1 MKFFRFKSSPFGE
14 VSSAGDVSLARKQ
27 IGFVV
32 GGAVTRFFCFLLGS
46 IALTKLIAPDDF
58 GRLIYIGVPLS
69 LANLFGDFGLG
80 DGAIRLKRVDS
91 RIASLFLWISFFA
104 AFVSALLFLAFIPL
118 FELWLHG
125 TELMDLGLA
134 FAAVLLVQGFQGQY
148 RALLRRQMRLKL
160 LSTSD
165 VVTSVITNG
174 VGVTLAFSGFGV
186 IAIPLGRL
194 AAVVCELIIFV
205 AATGWIP
212 GRMAK
217 LSEMSGTLG
226 FGFKLAASGFF
237 HFGMR
242 SISAFVLGRV
252 FPEEALGYLE
262 RATVLTQGVAERLTQ
277 VVSRVMFPLL
287 SRSQHGP
294 RSRFEDL
301 ATSIHR
307 ILARLTIL
315 PTLLLVPFV
324 PHAVLAIFGKEWV
337 PMGSYLGWMVFG
349 VAMAIPSYVAVM
361 ALLSAGGSGRLLKIN
376 IGTFVLRMLVVAITV
391 LWYRDLWLYVVVVSI
406 SEPLVCVVTTFLSAR
421 FVRIRAR
428 VMLRNVM
435 VPFFIGV
442 SAILVLQKLIPL
454 IGVSSSL
461 GVAVVL
467 GGAAVIIPFW
477 YSGDM
482 RVMAGLKSSQ
492 V

>member
-1 MKFFRFKSSPFGE
+1 M
-14 VSSAGDVSLARKQ
+14 
-27 IGFVV
+27 GFVI
-32 GGAVTRFFCFLLGS
+32 GGAVIRFSCFLLGS
-46 IALTKLIAPDDF
+46 IVLTKLIAPEDF
-58 GRLIYIGVPLS
+58 ARLIYIGVPLS
-69 LANLFGDFGLG
+69 LASLFGDFGLG
-80 DGAIRLKRVDS
+80 EGAIRLKRVDS
-91 RIASLFLWISFFA
+91 RIASLFLWISLSA
-104 AFVSALLFLAFIPL
+104 AFVCALVFLAFIPL
-118 FELWLHG
+118 FELWFHG

-134 FAAVLLVQGFQGQY
+134 FAAVVLVQGFQGQY

-165 VVTSVITNG
+165 VVTSVIANG
-174 VGVTLAFSGFGV
+174 ISVTLAFFGFGV

-194 AAVVCELIIFV
+194 AALVCELIIFV
-205 AATGWIP
+205 GATGWIP

-217 LSEMSGTLG
+217 LSETSGTLG

-237 HFGMR
+237 HFGMS
-242 SISAFVLGRV
+242 SISAFVLGRM
-252 FPEEALGYLE
+252 FPEELLGYLE
-262 RATVLTQGVAERLTQ
+262 RANTMAHGVTDRLRQ

-294 RSRFEDL
+294 RLQFEDL
-301 ATSIHR
+301 ATSTHR

-315 PTLLLVPFV
+315 PSLLLVPFV
-324 PHAVLAIFGKEWV
+324 PHAVLAIFGEEWV
-337 PMGSYLGWMVFG
+337 PMGSYLGWIIFG
-349 VAMAIPSYVAVM
+349 VAMAIPSWVAVM
-361 ALLSAGGSGRLLKIN
+361 ALLSAGGSGTLLKIN
-376 IGTFVLRMLVVAITV
+376 IGIFVLRMLVLAITV

-406 SEPLVCVVTTFLSAR
+406 SEPLVCVVVTFLSAR

-435 VPFFIGV
+435 VPFLIGV
-442 SAILVLQKLIPL
+442 SAILVLQRLIPL